1 VDKELRQ
8 KICRL
13 IAGIVVSDD
22 DLEASEEAFLDR
34 MLAKFEIPQS
44 ERDTI
49 FPIVDREEA
58 AAAIRALPGDLQKTV
73 LSLLI
78 EAAAADGKI
87 APEERTYLKV
97 VADEMGVE
105 AAEVDRELQLKL
117 KA

>member
-1 VDKELRQ
+1 MDKELRQ

-22 DLEASEEAFLDR
+22 DLEPAEEAFLDR
-34 MLAKFEIPQS
+34 MLAKFEIPLS

-58 AAAIRALPGDLQKTV
+58 AEAIRGLPKDLQKTV

-78 EAAAADGKI
+78 DAAAADGTV

-105 AAEVDRELQLKL
+105 AGEIDSELARRLSK
-117 KA
+117 